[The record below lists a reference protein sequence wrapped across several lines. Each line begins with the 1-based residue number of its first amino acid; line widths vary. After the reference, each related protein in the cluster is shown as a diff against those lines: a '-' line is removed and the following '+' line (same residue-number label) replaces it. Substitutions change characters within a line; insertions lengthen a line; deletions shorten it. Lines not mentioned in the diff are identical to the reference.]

1 MIVSLSHL
9 HDLNV
14 CRLDER
20 IKEFTDLHGH
30 PPGERSTVAEWFAVT
45 PDLYDR
51 IWWVQESPGFWRRKW
66 AKPTARACAE
76 IAVLCGE
83 AVLPVWEQRNGG
95 RQPHQAVEAARAALT
110 HRRTPKKLFA
120 LGRKTDPDG
129 RGFAEERAA
138 AAAAC
143 VVGAWRDVG
152 ARIAVA
158 HYAQSAAWFAAISGA
173 DLTRARARLDTMIAE
188 LEAESLASQVGVLT
202 P

>member
-9 HDLNV
+9 QDLNV

-20 IKEFTDLHGH
+20 IKAFTDLHDH
-30 PPGERSTVAEWFAVT
+30 PPDEHSTVAEWFAVT

-66 AKPTARACAE
+66 AKQTARACAE

-83 AVLPVWEQRNGG
+83 AVLPVWERRYGG

-110 HRRTPKKLFA
+110 RRRSLTKLAA
-120 LGRKTDPDG
+120 LGRKADPDG
-129 RGFAEERAA
+129 RGLAEERAA
-138 AAAAC
+138 TAAVFAVSTWKA
-143 VVGAWRDVG
+143 VDLGLR
-152 ARIAVA
+152 VA
-158 HYAQSAAWFAAISGA
+158 HYANEAAWFASIAGA
-173 DLTRARARLDTMIAE
+173 DLTLARARLDTLIAE